1 MPSKEPLYSVIRSQC
16 GFHEHQLGSEL
27 IGWDHGRLAG
37 PKDLILLFL
46 MKQPAN
52 P

>member
-1 MPSKEPLYSVIRSQC
+1 MSLKEPLYSVIRFQC
-16 GFHEHQLGSEL
+16 GFHEHQPGSGL
-27 IGWDHGRLAG
+27 IGWDQLRLVV
-37 PKDLILLFL
+37 PKDPIILFL